1 MKCMFKKINSRE
13 DLIHEQTLS
22 TTYTRFHANIT
33 VVPAHLDTSSPPLFL
48 FLDISLLMMIS
59 YNNNDALGLGNCCRL
74 LLQPFLFFS

>member
-33 VVPAHLDTSSPPLFL
+33 VVRISTQVPLPFSFFL
-48 FLDISLLMMIS
+48 IFLYSWW
-59 YNNNDALGLGNCCRL
+59 
-74 LLQPFLFFS
+74 